1 MRKKFS
7 AKRFLTSKLFLILGL
22 VVLIFL
28 VFALG
33 KKFFESR
40 EIDQEIDAA
49 KADIAKL
56 EARNNELGELLN
68 FVSTDAFLEQEAR
81 LKFNLLKPGESVVV
95 IQPNGQAPIEEA
107 ENRENDNFSNPRKW
121 WSYFFGS

>member
-1 MRKKFS
+1 MRKEFS
-7 AKRFLTSKLFLILGL
+7 AKRFLTSKLFLILGI

-40 EIDQEIDAA
+40 EIDNEINTAE
-49 KADIAKL
+49 ADIAKL
-56 EARNNELGELLN
+56 EARNSELGELLN

-95 IQPNGQAPIEEA
+95 IQPNGQTPTGEA
-107 ENRENDNFSNPRKW
+107 ESRENDNFSNPRKW
-121 WSYFFGS
+121 WNYFFGI